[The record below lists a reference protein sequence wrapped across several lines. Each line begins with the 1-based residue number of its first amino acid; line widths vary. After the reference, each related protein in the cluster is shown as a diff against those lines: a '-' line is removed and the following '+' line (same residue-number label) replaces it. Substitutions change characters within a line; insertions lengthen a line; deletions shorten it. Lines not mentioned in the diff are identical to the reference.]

1 MTTAARPSP
10 KDVDPLA
17 LPDVLRPAIEA
28 RRTEIESQRR
38 LPSELVATLR
48 ASGAF
53 RIFTPREYGGF
64 ESSLT
69 DMVTV
74 LEAIGRIDASV
85 VWTMWNGN
93 LGFFAVW
100 LRDAGVATI
109 WDAHPDPI
117 IVNSTRL
124 TGSATPAENGYTL
137 SGRWD
142 IVTGV
147 DAADWI
153 ALFALVPPP
162 GGSDDS
168 EHPEVRV
175 FCVPRDAVT
184 VLDTW
189 HVGGMRG
196 TGSNSVV
203 VDQLF
208 VPAEMTNDVFAPFR
222 IDRPLYRIPA
232 FTLASTGGAGAVLG
246 IARAAVDE
254 IVELAGTKV
263 TEIGTPLG
271 HGEHVQDA
279 IGRAEAALRS
289 ARLLLFAATGTID
302 DAAAAGAPITEAMR
316 AELRAAMSNAGEISR
331 IVLTSMYELGGSSSL
346 YTGNRVEQLFRDG
359 LAGTQHGILGRAQFA
374 LAGRVR
380 LGLDPQSPIF

>member
-1 MTTAARPSP
+1 MTTAATRPSP

-48 ASGAF
+48 ESGAF
-53 RIFTPREYGGF
+53 RFFTPREYGGF
-64 ESSLT
+64 ESTLS

-85 VWTMWNGN
+85 AWTMWNGN

-100 LRDAGVATI
+100 LHDAGAAKI
-109 WDAHPDPI
+109 WDAQPDPI
-117 IVNSTRL
+117 IVNSIRL
-124 TGSATPAENGYTL
+124 TGIATPAENGYVL

-153 ALFALVPPP
+153 ALFALVAPPD
-162 GGSDDS
+162 GSDDS

-208 VPAEMTNDVFAPFR
+208 VPAEMANDVLAPFR

-232 FTLASTGGAGAVLG
+232 FTIASTGGAGAVLG

-254 IVELAGTKV
+254 IVQLAGTKI
-263 TEIGTPLG
+263 TESGTTLG

-289 ARLLLFAATGTID
+289 ARLLLLAVAGTID
-302 DAAAAGAPITEAMR
+302 QAAAAGAPITEAMR
-316 AELRAAMSNAGEISR
+316 AELRAAMSNACEISR
-331 IVLTSMYELGGSSSL
+331 TVLTSMYELGGSSSL
-346 YTGNRVEQLFRDG
+346 YTGNRLE
-359 LAGTQHGILGRAQFA
+359 
-374 LAGRVR
+374 
-380 LGLDPQSPIF
+380 